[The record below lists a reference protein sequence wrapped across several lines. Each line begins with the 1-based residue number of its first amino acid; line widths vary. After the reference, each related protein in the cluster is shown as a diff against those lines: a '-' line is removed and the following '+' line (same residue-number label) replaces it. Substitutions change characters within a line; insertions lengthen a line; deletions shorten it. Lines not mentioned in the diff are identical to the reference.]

1 MKNAKLVNEIVSL
14 LVANNLTFDE
24 MSNVLFDVKD
34 TIRTIVITQPVTFR
48 QDSDHK

>member
-1 MKNAKLVNEIVSL
+1 MKNAKLVNEIIDL

-34 TIRTIVITQPVTFR
+34 TIRTIVIEYVA
-48 QDSDHK
+48 SK